1 MLGIGLAQLCLYFQ
15 SVCLSIPSS
24 HGSHLAKRKEEPV
37 PTLKA
42 VTRLLTYIFSV
53 AIDTPEFQRQ
63 IATPNVS
70 KFSLALTIIA
80 EDHQNRELRVSCYDT
95 FCPVTHV
102 LSAARP

>member
-15 SVCLSIPSS
+15 SVCLSMPSF

-42 VTRLLTYIFSV
+42 VARLLTYIFSA

-63 IATPNVS
+63 VASPNVS
-70 KFSLALTIIA
+70 KFSLALVVVA
-80 EDHQNRELRVSCYDT
+80 EGHPSHELRVSCRDLFFT
-95 FCPVTHV
+95 VAHVPAAACP
-102 LSAARP
+102 